1 MEIKIKNVGPHQVLQ
16 PVELDRKNDLYL
28 KTEKKKKAQV
38 LEVTNVMEDKGS
50 FQQTVDSQGRTKI
63 PAFKL

>member
-28 KTEKKKKAQV
+28 KTEKKKKSP
-38 LEVTNVMEDKGS
+38 S
-50 FQQTVDSQGRTKI
+50 FLGNQFDGR
-63 PAFKL
+63 